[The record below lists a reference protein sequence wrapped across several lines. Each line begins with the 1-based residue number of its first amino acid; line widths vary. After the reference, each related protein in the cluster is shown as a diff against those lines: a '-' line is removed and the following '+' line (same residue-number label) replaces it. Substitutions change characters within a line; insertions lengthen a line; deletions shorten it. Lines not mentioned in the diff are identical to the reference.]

1 MKKHTWNNNQT
12 QEAKGKRYSVDPK
25 VVKWN
30 VFYSLG
36 CEWNLTLGF
45 FQTNPW
51 TLMPT
56 TSPQEPTTTQI
67 LLSLTPPRGAFHSRK
82 DALVTGEAGYCM
94 EFNTISLKEM
104 KPVWC
109 SWDWSGIT
117 ENHKEGYSTANF
129 TLLPISFP
137 NTTVRLIQALPMAKL
152 SALKHL
158 CKELWKQ
165 IYLSLPFFFILFRD
179 VLTGPAPNTN

>member
-12 QEAKGKRYSVDPK
+12 QEAKGKRSSVDPK
-25 VVKWN
+25 VVKLN

-82 DALVTGEAGYCM
+82 DALVTGETGYCM

-117 ENHKEGYSTANF
+117 EKHKEGYSTANF
-129 TLLPISFP
+129 TLLPISSPFP
-137 NTTVRLIQALPMAKL
+137 TPLCASSKLFPWPNYLLSNIYVRNCENKFISVCRFSL
-152 SALKHL
+152 SFSEI
-158 CKELWKQ
+158 C
-165 IYLSLPFFFILFRD
+165 
-179 VLTGPAPNTN
+179 